1 MTINIS
7 IQDVVDNLHPKITV
21 LGVGGSGGNAVNN
34 MINANLEGVDFL
46 IANTDAQA
54 LQISKCPNKIQL
66 GLNSTK
72 GLGAGMRPDIG
83 KQAAEEAI
91 QDLSEKFDGS
101 HMLFIAAGMGGGTG
115 TGAAPVIA
123 KLAREKGILTVG
135 VVTKPFHF
143 EGSQRMKLADK
154 GIEELQQYVDT
165 LLTIPNQNLFRIAN
179 EKTTFSDAFKMADDV
194 LYAGVRGVTDLMVQP
209 GMINLD
215 FSDIKTVMSEMGKA
229 MMGTGEASGE
239 ARAIAAAEA
248 AIANPLID
256 DVSLK
261 GAKGLIINITG
272 GKDITLYEVD
282 EAANR
287 IKQEVDEEANII
299 YGTTCDERL
308 EGLVRVSIVA
318 TGIDANINKLAKP
331 IENFAPIN
339 INNEIYKNDNVETN
353 EQNNDQVNSIASNY
367 EDKLIDTTSEK
378 DKNFIE
384 ENINMDH
391 VNINEQK
398 TEDLDTELISENDHQ
413 DVVEN
418 ISIETNDILEEKTNE
433 ILEEETNDILEED
446 LKHDHA
452 LKDEENNTTN
462 EASVRRLSLFDT
474 LTTESTET
482 PADNINLTEKTEPI
496 LSPSEEVLDTSK
508 SEDLPIKDELI
519 NEFDAEEKHSIDA
532 DNEFNH
538 YASAVKVENDWY
550 YFDSNLEPE
559 YDRYSSDIYNEIL
572 AGESARLSKLYPKYK
587 WVEIKEGMIYNSN
600 RNVFPAKNGLL
611 IQQIAPLN
619 QPLPVITLDA
629 DLEQMLIKM
638 ARQSGEEGLVLDN
651 ELAQKLLT
659 KIAET
664 TQKLSNEG
672 KTAALVVSPAIR
684 RQFSAIVRQHVEEM
698 IVLAFTELPDNRK
711 INVVASIAG

>member
-7 IQDVVDNLHPKITV
+7 IQDVEENLHPKITV

-72 GLGAGMRPDIG
+72 GLGAGMRPDVG
-83 KQAAEEAI
+83 RQAAEEAI

-239 ARAIAAAEA
+239 GRAIAAAEA

-287 IKQEVDEEANII
+287 IKQEVDEDANII

-308 EGLVRVSIVA
+308 DGLVRVSIVA
-318 TGIDANINKLAKP
+318 TGIDANISSLDKP
-331 IENFAPIN
+331 VENFAPIN
-339 INNEIYKNDNVETN
+339 INNEIYKSEISINKEETSSEVSIDNRS
-353 EQNNDQVNSIASNY
+353 QN
-367 EDKLIDTTSEK
+367 LSE
-378 DKNFIE
+378 E
-384 ENINMDH
+384 
-391 VNINEQK
+391 VNINTTDGNEGLHEEELLSDNSNLSLDNSNNFEE
-398 TEDLDTELISENDHQ
+398 TREDLDEN
-413 DVVEN
+413 V
-418 ISIETNDILEEKTNE
+418 DIKQ
-433 ILEEETNDILEED
+433 ED
-446 LKHDHA
+446 LPAEVEIRASETYTSEVDINTS
-452 LKDEENNTTN
+452 KDYVKAEES
-462 EASVRRLSLFDT
+462 SVRRLSLFDT
-474 LTTESTET
+474 FPS
-482 PADNINLTEKTEPI
+482 EKTEDTQESASHSKKAEPI
-496 LSPSEEVLDTSK
+496 LNSSNDIDNALENQQNDVNAENIESEFNAEDNDNSELDEEFNQENE
-508 SEDLPIKDELI
+508 EDLL
-519 NEFDAEEKHSIDA
+519 
-532 DNEFNH
+532 
-538 YASAVKVENDWY
+538 
-550 YFDSNLEPE
+550 
-559 YDRYSSDIYNEIL
+559 DIPTFL
-572 AGESARLSKLYPKYK
+572 
-587 WVEIKEGMIYNSN
+587 
-600 RNVFPAKNGLL
+600 
-611 IQQIAPLN
+611 
-619 QPLPVITLDA
+619 
-629 DLEQMLIKM
+629 
-638 ARQSGEEGLVLDN
+638 
-651 ELAQKLLT
+651 
-659 KIAET
+659 
-664 TQKLSNEG
+664 
-672 KTAALVVSPAIR
+672 R
-684 RQFSAIVRQHVEEM
+684 RQA
-698 IVLAFTELPDNRK
+698 N
-711 INVVASIAG
+711 

>member
-7 IQDVVDNLHPKITV
+7 LQDVAQNLHPKITV

-54 LQISKCPNKIQL
+54 LQISKCSNKIQL

-91 QDLSEKFDGS
+91 KDLSEKFEGS

-123 KLAREKGILTVG
+123 KLAREMGILTVG

-143 EGSQRMKLADK
+143 EGSQRMKLAEK
-154 GIEELQQYVDT
+154 GIDELQQYVDT

-239 ARAIAAAEA
+239 GRAVAAAEA

-318 TGIDANINKLAKP
+318 TGIDANINVSTAP
-331 IENFAPIN
+331 IESFAPIN
-339 INNEIYKNDNVETN
+339 LNNEIYKKDSIESETSVVTQTSNFDNN
-353 EQNNDQVNSIASNY
+353 YDQ
-367 EDKLIDTTSEK
+367 KID
-378 DKNFIE
+378 
-384 ENINMDH
+384 
-391 VNINEQK
+391 Q
-398 TEDLDTELISENDHQ
+398 
-413 DVVEN
+413 
-418 ISIETNDILEEKTNE
+418 ETNDQK
-433 ILEEETNDILEED
+433 TNDIVTESNLVSENAKIDDEPDTSDEDFVSDNHDLSQKIEEKFELESNEED
-446 LKHDHA
+446 SNEKELDKISDHNITTFSNEP
-452 LKDEENNTTN
+452 LNNT
-462 EASVRRLSLFDT
+462 ESSVRRLSLFDT
-474 LTTESTET
+474 LSNENSNSDQNNNTIS
-482 PADNINLTEKTEPI
+482 EKSEPI
-496 LSPSEEVLDTSK
+496 LSKNEDYQSYSDSSEEHQIK
-508 SEDLPIKDELI
+508 ENSEE
-519 NEFDAEEKHSIDA
+519 
-532 DNEFNH
+532 EFNP
-538 YASAVKVENDWY
+538 VENDR
-550 YFDSNLEPE
+550 SELEE
-559 YDRYSSDIYNEIL
+559 EFNQETEEELLDIPTFL
-572 AGESARLSKLYPKYK
+572 
-587 WVEIKEGMIYNSN
+587 
-600 RNVFPAKNGLL
+600 
-611 IQQIAPLN
+611 
-619 QPLPVITLDA
+619 
-629 DLEQMLIKM
+629 
-638 ARQSGEEGLVLDN
+638 
-651 ELAQKLLT
+651 
-659 KIAET
+659 
-664 TQKLSNEG
+664 
-672 KTAALVVSPAIR
+672 R
-684 RQFSAIVRQHVEEM
+684 RQA
-698 IVLAFTELPDNRK
+698 N
-711 INVVASIAG
+711 

>member
-7 IQDVVDNLHPKITV
+7 LQDVEQNLHPKITV

-46 IANTDAQA
+46 IANTDAQS
-54 LQISKCPNKIQL
+54 LQISQCQNKIQL
-66 GLNSTK
+66 GLNSTR

-83 KQAAEEAI
+83 KQAAEEAL
-91 QDLSEKFDGS
+91 QDINEKLDGS

-143 EGSQRMKLADK
+143 EGSQRMKLAEN

-239 ARAIAAAEA
+239 GRAVAAAEA

-299 YGTTCDERL
+299 YGTTCDDRL

-318 TGIDANINKLAKP
+318 TGIEANSVLSAKP
-331 IENFAPIN
+331 LDNFAPIN
-339 INNEIYKNDNVETN
+339 INNEVYKSE
-353 EQNNDQVNSIASNY
+353 NSIDDQIQMQTAAPIENLPAFNDSENNNHEEIISENRILADNNSHNFDNNEI
-367 EDKLIDTTSEK
+367 EDSSTDK
-378 DKNFIE
+378 DFVQE
-384 ENINMDH
+384 
-391 VNINEQK
+391 VSK
-398 TEDLDTELISENDHQ
+398 TEDSNEM
-413 DVVEN
+413 
-418 ISIETNDILEEKTNE
+418 ETNNLSDEKISRLDFDENMKNE
-433 ILEEETNDILEED
+433 DEINQSVSKNILEEEGAAEDLNDIQ
-446 LKHDHA
+446 
-452 LKDEENNTTN
+452 N
-462 EASVRRLSLFDT
+462 ETSVRRLSLFDNISSEN
-474 LTTESTET
+474 LQETTPE
-482 PADNINLTEKTEPI
+482 LQKTEPI
-496 LSPSEEVLDTSK
+496 ISENDLTIDDNRDQEDEVESEKEYNAIEDELAEEFNQESEEELLDIPTF
-508 SEDLPIKDELI
+508 L
-519 NEFDAEEKHSIDA
+519 
-532 DNEFNH
+532 
-538 YASAVKVENDWY
+538 
-550 YFDSNLEPE
+550 
-559 YDRYSSDIYNEIL
+559 
-572 AGESARLSKLYPKYK
+572 
-587 WVEIKEGMIYNSN
+587 
-600 RNVFPAKNGLL
+600 
-611 IQQIAPLN
+611 
-619 QPLPVITLDA
+619 
-629 DLEQMLIKM
+629 
-638 ARQSGEEGLVLDN
+638 
-651 ELAQKLLT
+651 
-659 KIAET
+659 
-664 TQKLSNEG
+664 
-672 KTAALVVSPAIR
+672 R
-684 RQFSAIVRQHVEEM
+684 RQA
-698 IVLAFTELPDNRK
+698 N
-711 INVVASIAG
+711 

>member
-72 GLGAGMRPDIG
+72 GLGAGMRPDVG
-83 KQAAEEAI
+83 RQAAEEAI

-239 ARAIAAAEA
+239 GRAIAAAEA

-318 TGIDANINKLAKP
+318 TGIDANINKVAEP

-339 INNEIYKNDNVETN
+339 INNEIYKNDVLKTN
-353 EQNNDQVNSIASNY
+353 EKINDQVDYSENFIADNYENNSI
-367 EDKLIDTTSEK
+367 ETVSE
-378 DKNFIE
+378 IE
-384 ENINMDH
+384 EGAIQENINLDL

-398 TEDLDTELISENDHQ
+398 TEDLDNEIISDSDEQ
-413 DVVEN
+413 EVVEKSSLE
-418 ISIETNDILEEKTNE
+418 INDNVDEN
-433 ILEEETNDILEED
+433 
-446 LKHDHA
+446 LKHDNS
-452 LKDEENNTTN
+452 LNEEEKITYN

-474 LTTESTET
+474 LTTESKET
-482 PADNINLTEKTEPI
+482 NADNTILAEKSEPI
-496 LSPSEEVLDTSK
+496 LSSTEEKLNNSEK
-508 SEDLPIKDELI
+508 EDLSLKEEMVG
-519 NEFDAEEKHSIDA
+519 EFDAEEKDIITSD
-532 DNEFNH
+532 DEFNQ
-538 YASAVKVENDWY
+538 ETEEE
-550 YFDSNLEPE
+550 LL
-559 YDRYSSDIYNEIL
+559 DIPTFL
-572 AGESARLSKLYPKYK
+572 
-587 WVEIKEGMIYNSN
+587 
-600 RNVFPAKNGLL
+600 
-611 IQQIAPLN
+611 
-619 QPLPVITLDA
+619 
-629 DLEQMLIKM
+629 
-638 ARQSGEEGLVLDN
+638 
-651 ELAQKLLT
+651 
-659 KIAET
+659 
-664 TQKLSNEG
+664 
-672 KTAALVVSPAIR
+672 R
-684 RQFSAIVRQHVEEM
+684 RQA
-698 IVLAFTELPDNRK
+698 N
-711 INVVASIAG
+711 

>member
-7 IQDVVDNLHPKITV
+7 IQDVGQNLHPKITV

-34 MINANLEGVDFL
+34 MINANLEGVEFL

-54 LQISKCPNKIQL
+54 LQISNCPNKIQL

-72 GLGAGMRPDIG
+72 GLGAGMRPDVG
-83 KQAAEEAI
+83 RQAAEEAI
-91 QDLSEKFDGS
+91 QDLSEKFEGS

-143 EGSQRMKLADK
+143 EGSQRMNLAEK

-229 MMGTGEASGE
+229 MMGTGEAQGE
-239 ARAIAAAEA
+239 GRAIAAAEA

-287 IKQEVDEEANII
+287 IKQEIDEEANII
-299 YGTTCDERL
+299 YGTTCDDRL
-308 EGLVRVSIVA
+308 EGVVRVSIVA
-318 TGIDANINKLAKP
+318 TGIDANNNISAKP

-339 INNEIYKNDNVETN
+339 INNDIYKQDLEKSELLSESSILGENASQDGSILDEDINNIANEEMLNNKSSDNIDKDEQTNISQIET
-353 EQNNDQVNSIASNY
+353 SS
-367 EDKLIDTTSEK
+367 
-378 DKNFIE
+378 IE
-384 ENINMDH
+384 ENIDDKAF
-391 VNINEQK
+391 VQNEA
-398 TEDLDTELISENDHQ
+398 TEILDQ
-413 DVVEN
+413 
-418 ISIETNDILEEKTNE
+418 IETDNIYEEVSSSSMDIDKP
-433 ILEEETNDILEED
+433 
-446 LKHDHA
+446 
-452 LKDEENNTTN
+452 N

-474 LTTESTET
+474 LSTE
-482 PADNINLTEKTEPI
+482 N
-496 LSPSEEVLDTSK
+496 K
-508 SEDLPIKDELI
+508 SEDT
-519 NEFDAEEKHSIDA
+519 A
-532 DNEFNH
+532 
-538 YASAVKVENDWY
+538 
-550 YFDSNLEPE
+550 LE
-559 YDRYSSDIYNEIL
+559 NEIL
-572 AGESARLSKLYPKYK
+572 TKSEPVFASSEEKIEENDSEDNNSKDDNLSI
-587 WVEIKEGMIYNSN
+587 IKEEEFSAEESETSEIDDEFNQETEEE
-600 RNVFPAKNGLL
+600 LL
-611 IQQIAPLN
+611 DIPTFL
-619 QPLPVITLDA
+619 
-629 DLEQMLIKM
+629 
-638 ARQSGEEGLVLDN
+638 
-651 ELAQKLLT
+651 
-659 KIAET
+659 
-664 TQKLSNEG
+664 
-672 KTAALVVSPAIR
+672 R
-684 RQFSAIVRQHVEEM
+684 RQA
-698 IVLAFTELPDNRK
+698 N
-711 INVVASIAG
+711 

>member
-7 IQDVVDNLHPKITV
+7 IQDVGQNLHPKITV

-54 LQISKCPNKIQL
+54 LQISNCPNKIQL

-143 EGSQRMKLADK
+143 EGSQRMKLAER

-165 LLTIPNQNLFRIAN
+165 LLIIPNQNLFRIAN

-229 MMGTGEASGE
+229 MMGTGEAQGE
-239 ARAIAAAEA
+239 GRAIAAAEA

-287 IKQEVDEEANII
+287 IKQEIDEEANII
-299 YGTTCDERL
+299 YGTTCDDRL
-308 EGLVRVSIVA
+308 EGVVRVSIVA
-318 TGIDANINKLAKP
+318 TGIDANNNLSAKP
-331 IENFAPIN
+331 IENFASIN
-339 INNEIYKNDNVETN
+339 INNDIYKQDIGKSEILSENIKLH
-353 EQNNDQVNSIASNY
+353 QNNSEQDNILDNQKDEKLNETIIDKSDNNSFDLAEEIKIEEINNLDLD
-367 EDKLIDTTSEK
+367 EKINDKLNEEIEISETE
-378 DKNFIE
+378 NQIE
-384 ENINMDH
+384 TDNMSND
-391 VNINEQK
+391 
-398 TEDLDTELISENDHQ
+398 LISSSSDIEKSND
-413 DVVEN
+413 
-418 ISIETNDILEEKTNE
+418 T
-433 ILEEETNDILEED
+433 
-446 LKHDHA
+446 
-452 LKDEENNTTN
+452 
-462 EASVRRLSLFDT
+462 SVRRLSLFDT
-474 LTTESTET
+474 LSTENK
-482 PADNINLTEKTEPI
+482 PDSNLLENNLDMKTEPVI
-496 LSPSEEVLDTSK
+496 ASLDENIEENV
-508 SEDLPIKDELI
+508 SED
-519 NEFDAEEKHSIDA
+519 N
-532 DNEFNH
+532 N
-538 YASAVKVENDWY
+538 
-550 YFDSNLEPE
+550 
-559 YDRYSSDIYNEIL
+559 
-572 AGESARLSKLYPKYK
+572 
-587 WVEIKEGMIYNSN
+587 
-600 RNVFPAKNGLL
+600 
-611 IQQIAPLN
+611 
-619 QPLPVITLDA
+619 
-629 DLEQMLIKM
+629 
-638 ARQSGEEGLVLDN
+638 LDN
-651 ELAQKLLT
+651 SDKKEFSPEEIENSEIDEEYNQETDEELLDIPTFL
-659 KIAET
+659 
-664 TQKLSNEG
+664 
-672 KTAALVVSPAIR
+672 R
-684 RQFSAIVRQHVEEM
+684 RQA
-698 IVLAFTELPDNRK
+698 N
-711 INVVASIAG
+711 

>member
-7 IQDVVDNLHPKITV
+7 LQDVEQNLHPKITV

-34 MINANLEGVDFL
+34 MIEANLEGVDFL

-54 LQISKCPNKIQL
+54 LQISKCSNKIQL
-66 GLNSTK
+66 GLNSTR
-72 GLGAGMRPDIG
+72 GLGAGMRPEIG

-91 QDLSEKFDGS
+91 QDLADKLDGS

-154 GIEELQQYVDT
+154 GINELQQFVDT

-239 ARAIAAAEA
+239 GRAISAAEA

-261 GAKGLIINITG
+261 GARGLIINITG

-287 IKQEVDEEANII
+287 IRQEVDESANII

-318 TGIDANINKLAKP
+318 TGIDADQST
-331 IENFAPIN
+331 NFNNNEAYASLS
-339 INNEIYKNDNVETN
+339 INNEIYKNNLINNNSIIGEKNINNSETDILETN
-353 EQNNDQVNSIASNY
+353 EISQNRASDNHN
-367 EDKLIDTTSEK
+367 TK
-378 DKNFIE
+378 DNENFVRN
-384 ENINMDH
+384 ENIIDES
-391 VNINEQK
+391 VNETNNEYGEIEK
-398 TEDLDTELISENDHQ
+398 TEELSNTIEVEQTETLQTNELEESEPENDVDFSNEEISNKITENNEINDKKSENSK
-413 DVVEN
+413 EP
-418 ISIETNDILEEKTNE
+418 
-433 ILEEETNDILEED
+433 
-446 LKHDHA
+446 
-452 LKDEENNTTN
+452 
-462 EASVRRLSLFDT
+462 SVRRLSLFD
-474 LTTESTET
+474 
-482 PADNINLTEKTEPI
+482 NISSEK
-496 LSPSEEVLDTSK
+496 
-508 SEDLPIKDELI
+508 
-519 NEFDAEEKHSIDA
+519 
-532 DNEFNH
+532 
-538 YASAVKVENDWY
+538 
-550 YFDSNLEPE
+550 DSNLE
-559 YDRYSSDIYNEIL
+559 
-572 AGESARLSKLYPKYK
+572 
-587 WVEIKEGMIYNSN
+587 NSN
-600 RNVFPAKNGLL
+600 IEKSEPILKQDNIENIQNDNFQNENIDSDEFDANDEKTTEIDAEFNQETEEELL
-611 IQQIAPLN
+611 DIPTFL
-619 QPLPVITLDA
+619 
-629 DLEQMLIKM
+629 
-638 ARQSGEEGLVLDN
+638 
-651 ELAQKLLT
+651 
-659 KIAET
+659 
-664 TQKLSNEG
+664 
-672 KTAALVVSPAIR
+672 R
-684 RQFSAIVRQHVEEM
+684 RQA
-698 IVLAFTELPDNRK
+698 N
-711 INVVASIAG
+711 

>member
-7 IQDVVDNLHPKITV
+7 IQDVAQNLHPKITV

-54 LQISKCPNKIQL
+54 LQISSCPNKIQL

-83 KQAAEEAI
+83 RQAAEEAI
-91 QDLSEKFDGS
+91 QDLSEKFEGS

-143 EGSQRMKLADK
+143 EGSQRMKLAEK

-229 MMGTGEASGE
+229 MMGTGEAQGE
-239 ARAIAAAEA
+239 GRAIAAAEA

-299 YGTTCDERL
+299 YGTTCDDRL
-308 EGLVRVSIVA
+308 EGVVRVSIVA
-318 TGIDANINKLAKP
+318 TGIDANNNISAKP

-339 INNEIYKNDNVETN
+339 INNDIYKQDIEKSESLSESTILQENSLQDESILDEEINEISNEEILNNQNSENIDLDEQTNINQIET
-353 EQNNDQVNSIASNY
+353 SS
-367 EDKLIDTTSEK
+367 L
-378 DKNFIE
+378 E
-384 ENINMDH
+384 ENIDDDK
-391 VNINEQK
+391 VFEQNEVSE
-398 TEDLDTELISENDHQ
+398 TLDQIETDNISEEVSSSSLDIDKPN
-413 DVVEN
+413 
-418 ISIETNDILEEKTNE
+418 ET
-433 ILEEETNDILEED
+433 
-446 LKHDHA
+446 
-452 LKDEENNTTN
+452 
-462 EASVRRLSLFDT
+462 SVRRLSLFDT
-474 LTTESTET
+474 LSTENKSEDI
-482 PADNINLTEKTEPI
+482 ASENDILTKTEPVFA
-496 LSPSEEVLDTSK
+496 SSEEKIEEND
-508 SEDLPIKDELI
+508 SEDNNSEDNNLSIDEKE
-519 NEFDAEEKHSIDA
+519 EFSAEETESSEID
-532 DNEFNH
+532 DEFNQ
-538 YASAVKVENDWY
+538 ETEEE
-550 YFDSNLEPE
+550 LL
-559 YDRYSSDIYNEIL
+559 DIPTFL
-572 AGESARLSKLYPKYK
+572 
-587 WVEIKEGMIYNSN
+587 
-600 RNVFPAKNGLL
+600 
-611 IQQIAPLN
+611 
-619 QPLPVITLDA
+619 
-629 DLEQMLIKM
+629 
-638 ARQSGEEGLVLDN
+638 
-651 ELAQKLLT
+651 
-659 KIAET
+659 
-664 TQKLSNEG
+664 
-672 KTAALVVSPAIR
+672 R
-684 RQFSAIVRQHVEEM
+684 RQA
-698 IVLAFTELPDNRK
+698 N
-711 INVVASIAG
+711 

>member
-7 IQDVVDNLHPKITV
+7 IQDVGDNLHPKITV

-91 QDLSEKFDGS
+91 QDLGEKLDGS

-123 KLAREKGILTVG
+123 RLAREKGILTVG

-143 EGSQRMKLADK
+143 EGSQRMKLAER
-154 GIEELQQYVDT
+154 GIEELQQFVDT

-239 ARAIAAAEA
+239 GRSIAAAEA

-287 IKQEVDEEANII
+287 IRQEVDEEANII

-318 TGIDANINKLAKP
+318 TGIDANMNISRNLD
-331 IENFAPIN
+331 ENFASIN
-339 INNEIYKNDNVETN
+339 LNNEIYRKET
-353 EQNNDQVNSIASNY
+353 
-367 EDKLIDTTSEK
+367 
-378 DKNFIE
+378 
-384 ENINMDH
+384 
-391 VNINEQK
+391 
-398 TEDLDTELISENDHQ
+398 
-413 DVVEN
+413 
-418 ISIETNDILEEKTNE
+418 KTNE
-433 ILEEETNDILEED
+433 INGYTMNTFNVSPNHEDQLDKDNSDHSTSENINISDIENNNSNDLESNEQTESNINSFS
-446 LKHDHA
+446 
-452 LKDEENNTTN
+452 LKDEDHEIGMETISETADQTENQKIKIN
-462 EASVRRLSLFDT
+462 ETIPENLPKSDVSDNPSETSVRRLSLFDSIT
-474 LTTESTET
+474 AENQHEASSTDK
-482 PADNINLTEKTEPI
+482 AEPI
-496 LSPSEEVLDTSK
+496 IAVEEEVQENLENTQENQSLESAQDEFSPEENESSELDK
-508 SEDLPIKDELI
+508 
-519 NEFDAEEKHSIDA
+519 
-532 DNEFNH
+532 EFNQ
-538 YASAVKVENDWY
+538 ETEEE
-550 YFDSNLEPE
+550 LL
-559 YDRYSSDIYNEIL
+559 DIPTFL
-572 AGESARLSKLYPKYK
+572 
-587 WVEIKEGMIYNSN
+587 
-600 RNVFPAKNGLL
+600 
-611 IQQIAPLN
+611 
-619 QPLPVITLDA
+619 
-629 DLEQMLIKM
+629 
-638 ARQSGEEGLVLDN
+638 
-651 ELAQKLLT
+651 
-659 KIAET
+659 
-664 TQKLSNEG
+664 
-672 KTAALVVSPAIR
+672 R
-684 RQFSAIVRQHVEEM
+684 RQA
-698 IVLAFTELPDNRK
+698 N
-711 INVVASIAG
+711 